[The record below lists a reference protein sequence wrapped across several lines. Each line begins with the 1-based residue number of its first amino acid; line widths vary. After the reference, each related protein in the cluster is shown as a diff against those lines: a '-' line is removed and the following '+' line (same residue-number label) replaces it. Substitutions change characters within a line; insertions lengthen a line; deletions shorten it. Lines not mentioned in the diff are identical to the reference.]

1 MRPTSL
7 RFLGFLLITICCVAC
22 CSAVCPG
29 SSHQT
34 SIAGFALSPDAT
46 RIAAVAEDGT
56 LFWWDVA
63 SGKRTQLME
72 CIAPEA
78 FGHPILF
85 SPDSARLAVVVY
97 GAVHVFDLSTGNM
110 ISRLTIP
117 KLKSIYNIAFSA
129 DGRRLAAIDEERAV
143 IWDINSQAEIASIP
157 ARASRKALALNRDG
171 SLLALG
177 TSNGIELWSL
187 PAARIVRKLAEGIMT
202 ESLIFASQDQRIV
215 ALTATPLPPK
225 PKQRFQEYNRE
236 ISIWDSATG
245 KKLRTL
251 KPEGAEIEELR
262 FGLATGGS
270 RGLFAADYKDRL
282 WIWDLDTGVLKAT
295 WETSTGHPS
304 ADGKFLLRDGGAPGQ
319 LELWEIGSS
328 DEKART
334 FVYRSPLCTETLFTG
349 STDGK
354 VKFEGLFIADGY
366 SEDDAPIGS
375 SNTIGY
381 VAPDCSSLNYSSMAF
396 KTPERAKQELA
407 RRTAQADRIIEKGP
421 PKDLWQQVLLGPR
434 VVAYFS
440 RKYSWPGI
448 NAVMWVEGSS
458 YHEISS
464 ISLPAVLALERQF
477 LEQAGKR

>member
-1 MRPTSL
+1 MHATL
-7 RFLGFLLITICCVAC
+7 RFAAWMICAILFSNLS
-22 CSAVCPG
+22 SAVCTDAR
-29 SSHQT
+29 HQT
-34 SIAGFALSPDAT
+34 KLAGYALSPDGT
-46 RIAAVAEDGT
+46 RIAALADDGT

-63 SGKRTQLME
+63 TDRRTQLME
-72 CIAPEA
+72 CVTPEVID
-78 FGHPILF
+78 HPILF

-97 GAVHVFDLSTGNM
+97 GAIHVFDVSMGNV

-129 DGRRLAAIDEERAV
+129 DGRRLAAIDEERAA

-187 PAARIVRKLAEGIMT
+187 PAAKIVRKLAEGIMT
-202 ESLIFASQDQRIV
+202 ESLVFASQDQRIV

-251 KPEGAEIEELR
+251 KSECAEIEELR

-295 WETSTGHPS
+295 WETSAGHPS
-304 ADGKFLLRDGGAPGQ
+304 ADGKLLLRDGGAPGQ
-319 LELWEIGSS
+319 LELWEIGSP

-334 FVYRSPLCTETLFTG
+334 FAYRSPLCTETLFAG

-407 RRTAQADRIIEKGP
+407 RRTAQADRIIKKGP

-477 LEQAGKR
+477 LEQDGKR